1 MGFLL
6 NVFLFISFLIVV
18 DERHQ
23 YRWTSSLCELVGCP
37 YSIFQNI
44 FIPFFI
50 PFIRSFVWRVSASH
64 IVTFIP
70 NTRCRTNVILC
81 TISVFRCKCWKH
93 LYMVSFRFFSICLCL
108 LSFLCFLQLLI
119 IVCISFHLMMSRKCL
134 ISNFKNSFFLKINK
148 KCKRK
153 SHFIFHHCL

>member
-50 PFIRSFVWRVSASH
+50 PFIHSFVWRVSASH

-93 LYMVSFRFFSICLCL
+93 LYMVSFLFFLFVCVFYPFCAFSSCL
-108 LSFLCFLQLLI
+108 LLFAF
-119 IVCISFHLMMSRKCL
+119 
-134 ISNFKNSFFLKINK
+134 
-148 KCKRK
+148 
-153 SHFIFHHCL
+153 HFIWWCLVSVSFRISKILFFRNKQKM